1 MGEEIGR
8 YQMAYVT
15 DYKTI
20 PGLRANSTGL
30 ATSQFLFGKLASTA
44 GQVILAGALNST
56 TVAAPC
62 IMGVIMNKPGGGEE
76 VEFAVS
82 GIVKAMVATSTLIIG
97 DPVGI
102 NSTSKGTEVA
112 ETDNLAL
119 IGFALEA
126 STAANDIIT
135 VFLPGHP
142 VRF

>member
-1 MGEEIGR
+1 
-8 YQMAYVT
+8 MAYTT

-44 GQVILAGALNST
+44 GQVVLAGALNST
-56 TVAAPC
+56 TVATPC
-62 IMGVIMNKPGGGEE
+62 VMGVIMNAPGANEE

-82 GIVKAMVATSTLIIG
+82 GIVKAVVATSTLIIG

-112 ETDNLAL
+112 ETDNLAF
-119 IGFALEA
+119 IGRALEA
-126 STAANDIIT
+126 SSAPNDIIS
-135 VFLPGHP
+135 VLLLGQAS
-142 VRF
+142 RF